1 MLKIHNVSKAFKN
14 NDKSVNVLENINLF
28 VEKQEILSLVG
39 QSGCGKSTLLRII
52 SGLEKASSGHVKLYD
67 EIITKPSSSI
77 GMVFQD
83 PRLMPWLNVFDNIKL
98 SILNDNKETQKFKIN
113 NTLKK
118 VGLENAGD
126 LWPRQLSGGMAQ
138 RVAIARALVQE
149 PKVLLLD
156 EPFSALDSFTKTNLH
171 EHVKDLWSSLKITI
185 VMVTHDIN
193 EATGM
198 SDRILVL
205 QKPVK
210 NKISKNEIIK
220 INQPRS
226 SYKNDEYNELI
237 KNCIFKTNNIQ
248 TAAFI

>member
-1 MLKIHNVSKAFKN
+1 
-14 NDKSVNVLENINLF
+14 
-28 VEKQEILSLVG
+28 
-39 QSGCGKSTLLRII
+39 
-52 SGLEKASSGHVKLYD
+52 
-67 EIITKPSSSI
+67 
-77 GMVFQD
+77 
-83 PRLMPWLNVFDNIKL
+83 MPWLNVFDNIKL

-210 NKISKNEIIK
+210 NKVSRNEIIK

-237 KNCIFKTNNIQ
+237 KNCIFNTNNFQ
-248 TAAFI
+248 AAAFT

>member
-1 MLKIHNVSKAFKN
+1 
-14 NDKSVNVLENINLF
+14 
-28 VEKQEILSLVG
+28 
-39 QSGCGKSTLLRII
+39 
-52 SGLEKASSGHVKLYD
+52 
-67 EIITKPSSSI
+67 
-77 GMVFQD
+77 
-83 PRLMPWLNVFDNIKL
+83 MPWLNVFDNIKL

-210 NKISKNEIIK
+210 NKVSRNEIIK

-237 KNCIFKTNNIQ
+237 KNCIFNTNNVQ
-248 TAAFI
+248 AAAFT

>member
-205 QKPVK
+205 QKPVQ
-210 NKISKNEIIK
+210 NKLSKNEIIK

-248 TAAFI
+248 ASAFI

>member
-52 SGLEKASSGHVKLYD
+52 SGLEKATSGHVKLYD
-67 EIITKPSSSI
+67 EIITKPSSNI
-77 GMVFQD
+77 AMVFQD

-118 VGLENAGD
+118 VGLENSGN

-210 NKISKNEIIK
+210 NRVSRNEIIK

-237 KNCIFKTNNIQ
+237 KNCIFNTNNVPA
-248 TAAFI
+248 AAFT

>member
-52 SGLEKASSGHVKLYD
+52 SGLEKASSGHVKLND

-113 NTLKK
+113 NTLHK

-126 LWPRQLSGGMAQ
+126 
-138 RVAIARALVQE
+138 
-149 PKVLLLD
+149 
-156 EPFSALDSFTKTNLH
+156 
-171 EHVKDLWSSLKITI
+171 
-185 VMVTHDIN
+185 
-193 EATGM
+193 
-198 SDRILVL
+198 
-205 QKPVK
+205 
-210 NKISKNEIIK
+210 
-220 INQPRS
+220 
-226 SYKNDEYNELI
+226 
-237 KNCIFKTNNIQ
+237 
-248 TAAFI
+248 

>member
-77 GMVFQD
+77 AMVFQD

-98 SILNDNKETQKFKIN
+98 SILNDSKETQKFKIN

>member
-1 MLKIHNVSKAFKN
+1 
-14 NDKSVNVLENINLF
+14 
-28 VEKQEILSLVG
+28 
-39 QSGCGKSTLLRII
+39 
-52 SGLEKASSGHVKLYD
+52 
-67 EIITKPSSSI
+67 
-77 GMVFQD
+77 
-83 PRLMPWLNVFDNIKL
+83 MPWLNVFDNIKL
-98 SILNDNKETQKFKIN
+98 SILNDSKETQKFKIN

-237 KNCIFKTNNIQ
+237 KNCIFNTNNVQ
-248 TAAFI
+248 AAAFT

>member
-52 SGLEKASSGHVKLYD
+52 SGLEKASSGHVKLND

-77 GMVFQD
+77 AMVFQD

-210 NKISKNEIIK
+210 NKVSRNEIIK

-237 KNCIFKTNNIQ
+237 KNCIFNTNNVQ
-248 TAAFI
+248 AAAFT

>member
-98 SILNDNKETQKFKIN
+98 SILNDHKETQKFKIN